1 MKALKSRKKKSIL
14 TIIALI
20 LTTVLMSCKT
30 TQSVNVRPFPSPIV
44 DGKNIVEYDQDTNTV
59 SMPLWYWLEITEYV
73 IEVEE
78 SL

>member
-1 MKALKSRKKKSIL
+1 
-14 TIIALI
+14 
-20 LTTVLMSCKT
+20 MSCKS
-30 TQSVNVRPFPSPIV
+30 TQSVNVKQFPSPIV